1 MSEETN
7 LAVTHNFEWP
17 PRSSDSLKNL
27 GKARTKWRA
36 QTTNPPRNGKANY
49 GKYTTLDELLA
60 WVHEEHDEIKGLSA
74 FGLDLAFKEVSTRD
88 SAYLVTTL
96 THCESG
102 EKDVSF
108 SQIGSHVHSSRIRW

>member
-7 LAVTHNFEWP
+7 LVATQNLEWP

-27 GKARTKWRA
+27 GKARTQWRA

-60 WVHEEHDEIKGLSA
+60 WVHEEHDDIKGLSA
-74 FGLDLAFKEVSTRD
+74 FGLDLAFKEVSSRD

-108 SQIGSHVHSSRIRW
+108 SQIGQLFTAAEVRW